1 MAAARYVTKLLSAT
15 VADCR
20 SDYRTP
26 AERDAAAVKAREQR
40 GQAQVDGNA
49 AAGFWHGRKNP

>member
-1 MAAARYVTKLLSAT
+1 MAAAKYVTKLPPAT

-26 AERDAAAVKAREQR
+26 AEREAAAVQAREQR
-40 GQAQVDGNA
+40 GQARVDGNA
-49 AAGFWHGRKNP
+49 AGGFWHGRKNP

>member
-1 MAAARYVTKLLSAT
+1 MKIKVISGHLHTPAANPL
-15 VADCR
+15 DE
-20 SDYRTP
+20 YRTP
-26 AERDAAAVKAREQR
+26 AERDAAAVQAREQR